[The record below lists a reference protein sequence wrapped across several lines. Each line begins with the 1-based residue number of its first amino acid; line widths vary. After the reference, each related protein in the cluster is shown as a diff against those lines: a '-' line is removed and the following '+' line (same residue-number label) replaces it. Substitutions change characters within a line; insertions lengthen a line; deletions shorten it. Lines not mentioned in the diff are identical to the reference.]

1 MVQKRVFIKEYKLKI
16 PLLDL
21 NRQYKSIK
29 SEIDSSIKGVLNSQY
44 FILGKEVEEL
54 EKKIADFCGVKYA
67 IGVSSG
73 TDALLLS
80 LKALNIGKGDF
91 VVTTPFT
98 FFATA
103 GAIYNVGAIPI
114 FIDIKIDTYNINPNS
129 LYELLNG
136 KSFHSGRMNIDV
148 KRIKAIIP
156 VHLYGQTADMDSIMK
171 ITKSYKIAII
181 EDACQAIGAE
191 YNGKRAGSIGDLG
204 CFSFFPT
211 KNLGAYGDGGMITT
225 QSKKLKEKLKKLRI
239 HGRDKGYY
247 HSIIGYNSRLDTLQA
262 AILLAKIPHLD
273 SWNNKRHELAGHY
286 SNCLKNI
293 QNIETPVE
301 YKGRKH
307 IYHQYTIR
315 VKKGKRDN
323 LQKFLKEKNIGTKIY
338 YPLSLHLQKCFK
350 YLGYKKGD
358 MPVSEKASE
367 EVLSLPIFPELNFGE
382 IDYICNSI
390 KEFIKSMNEKK

>member
-1 MVQKRVFIKEYKLKI
+1 MKI

-21 NRQYKSIK
+21 KRQYKSIK
-29 SEIDSSIKGVLNSQY
+29 SEIDLSIKEVLNSQH
-44 FILGKEVEEL
+44 FILGKKVDEL
-54 EKKIADFCGVKYA
+54 ESIIADFCGVKYA
-67 IGVSSG
+67 IGVASG

-80 LKALNIGKGDF
+80 LKALNIGRGDF

-114 FIDIKIDTYNINPNS
+114 FIDIKRETYNINPDN

-136 KSFHSGRMNIDV
+136 KSFHSSRMNINI

-156 VHLYGQTADMDSIMK
+156 VHLYGQIADMDSI
-171 ITKSYKIAII
+171 IKIAKIHKISII

-191 YNGKRAGSIGDLG
+191 YNRKRAGSIGDLG

-211 KNLGAYGDGGMITT
+211 KNLGGYGDGGMITT
-225 QSKKLKEKLKKLRI
+225 QNKTLKEIIEKLRI

-262 AILLAKIPHLD
+262 AILLAKIFHLNQ
-273 SWNNKRHELAGHY
+273 WNNKRYKLAGYY
-286 SNCLKNI
+286 SKHLKNI

-301 YKGRKH
+301 CKGRKH

-350 YLGYKKGD
+350 YLGYNRGD

-367 EVLSLPIFPELNFGE
+367 EVLSLPIFPELKFDE

-390 KEFIKSMNEKK
+390 KEFIKSGNERV

>member
-1 MVQKRVFIKEYKLKI
+1 MVQKRVYGKELKLKI

-29 SEIDSSIKGVLNSQY
+29 SEIDLSMKEVLNSQY
-44 FILGKEVEEL
+44 FILGKEVDEL
-54 EKKIADFCGVKYA
+54 ERKIADFCGVKYA
-67 IGVSSG
+67 IGVASG

-103 GAIYNVGAIPI
+103 GAIYNVGATPI
-114 FIDIKIDTYNINPNS
+114 FIDIKKDTFNINPDN
-129 LYELLNG
+129 LYELLDG
-136 KSFHSGRMNIDV
+136 KSFHISRMNIDV
-148 KRIKAIIP
+148 KRIKAIIA
-156 VHLYGQTADMDSIMK
+156 VHLYGQIADMDSIMEIAK
-171 ITKSYKIAII
+171 NFRIAII

-191 YNGKRAGSIGDLG
+191 YYEKKAGSIGDLG

-211 KNLGAYGDGGMITT
+211 KNLGGYGDGGMVTT
-225 QSKKLKEKLKKLRI
+225 QKKSLKETLKKLRI
-239 HGRDKGYY
+239 HGSDKGYY
-247 HSIIGYNSRLDTLQA
+247 HSIIGYNSRLDTLQS
-262 AILLAKIPHLD
+262 AILLAKLPHLNH
-273 SWNNKRHELAGHY
+273 WNNKRYEHATHY
-286 SNCLKNI
+286 SKCLKNI
-293 QNIETPVE
+293 RNIETPE
-301 YKGRKH
+301 ECNGRKH

-367 EVLSLPIFPELNFGE
+367 EVLSLPIFPELKFDE

>member
-1 MVQKRVFIKEYKLKI
+1 LKI

-29 SEIDSSIKGVLNSQY
+29 SEIDSSIKEVLNSQY
-44 FILGKEVEEL
+44 FILGNEVFEL
-54 EKKIADFCGVKYA
+54 ERKIADFCGVKYA
-67 IGVSSG
+67 IGVASG
-73 TDALLLS
+73 TDAILLS
-80 LKALNIGKGDF
+80 LRALNIGKGDF

-114 FIDIKIDTYNINPNS
+114 FIDIKRDTYNINPDK

-136 KSFHSGRMNIDV
+136 ESFHSKRINIDI

-156 VHLYGQTADMDSIMK
+156 VHLYGQIADMDSIMK
-171 ITKSYKIAII
+171 IAKNFRISII

-191 YNGKRAGSIGDLG
+191 YYGKKAGSIGDFG

-211 KNLGAYGDGGMITT
+211 KNLGGYGDGGMITT
-225 QSKKLKEKLKKLRI
+225 QNKTLNEILKKLRI
-239 HGRDKGYY
+239 HGSDKGYY

-262 AILLAKIPHLD
+262 AILLAKISHLNN
-273 SWNNKRHELAGHY
+273 WNNKRHEHASHY
-286 SNCLKNI
+286 SERLKDI
-293 QNIETPVE
+293 QNIETPE
-301 YKGRKH
+301 ECNGRKH
-307 IYHQYTIR
+307 IFHQYTIR
-315 VKKGKRDN
+315 VKKGIRDN
-323 LQKFLKEKNIGTKIY
+323 LQKFLNEKNIGTKIY
-338 YPLSLHLQKCFK
+338 YPLPLHLQKCFK

-358 MPVSEKASE
+358 MPASEKASE
-367 EVLSLPIFPELNFGE
+367 EVLSLPIFPELKIDE
-382 IDYICNSI
+382 IDYVCNSI